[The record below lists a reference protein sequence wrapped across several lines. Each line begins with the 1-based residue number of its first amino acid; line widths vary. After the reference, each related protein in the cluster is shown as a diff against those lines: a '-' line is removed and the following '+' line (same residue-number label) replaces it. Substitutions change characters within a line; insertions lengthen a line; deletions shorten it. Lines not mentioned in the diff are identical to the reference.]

1 MLDVGHLLDNRY
13 RLDERIATGGMGDV
27 WKGTDVVLGRTIA
40 VKVLRDSMMSDPEFS
55 ARFYGEARMMAAFR
69 HPGVVEVF
77 DYASSTGDGD
87 DQCAYLV
94 MAYVEG
100 EPLSTRLK
108 EVGRLDVTET
118 MSIVSQA
125 ADALHAAHENGTVHR
140 DVKPGNLMIRPT
152 GAVILVDFGVAR
164 SNAVTSVTGVNS
176 IVGTAL
182 YMAPEQVAKGK
193 VSPATDIYALGAV
206 AYHCLAG
213 RPPFDGDNALQ
224 VALMHLE
231 DEPPPLP
238 DDVPGPVRELI
249 SRAMAKHPDDR
260 FTSAAEFAEAA
271 LAATRPLDYRALTG
285 TSLTGTSLTAPMS
298 PAAMASAP
306 PTRAVPTPRDI
317 PMAPP
322 PPPRRKGSRGQLAV
336 LVMVI
341 ALGLAAAGL
350 ALALALRPTNGET
363 AELKPTPT
371 PSVKDTESEEP
382 EAPATPVET
391 RNADDNDDSG
401 PNLPQLPT
409 KKATPSKSSSPTPS
423 KTTKPPVEDSKPPD
437 TPPDDGDPP
446 PGDGESTPP
455 GGGENPGGGTEG
467 GTNQGQG
474 AGAGGTQP

>member
-1 MLDVGHLLDNRY
+1 VLDVGHLLDNRY

-40 VKVLRDSMMSDPEFS
+40 VKVLRDNMMADPEFS

-77 DYASSTGDGD
+77 DYASSTGNGD

-100 EPLSTRLK
+100 EPLSSRLK

-164 SNAVTSVTGVNS
+164 SNAVTSVTGINS

-193 VSPATDIYALGAV
+193 VTPATDIYALGAV

-231 DEPPPLP
+231 DEPAPLP
-238 DDVPGPVRELI
+238 DEVPAPVRQLI

-260 FTSAAEFAEAA
+260 FTSAADFAEAA
-271 LAATRPLDYRALTG
+271 LAATRPLDYRTMTG
-285 TSLTGTSLTAPMS
+285 TSLAGPSMTGTSLSAS
-298 PAAMASAP
+298 PATRQVPAPRNSRSAP
-306 PTRAVPTPRDI
+306 AAAPAP
-317 PMAPP
+317 APP
-322 PPPRRKGSRGQLAV
+322 QRGRGKKKTSPGQLAV

-350 ALALALRPTNGET
+350 AAALVLRTSNSDSAVVE
-363 AELKPTPT
+363 PTPT
-371 PSVKDTESEEP
+371 PSSEVSETADPDEP
-382 EAPATPVET
+382 ISPAEAPTT
-391 RNADDNDDSG
+391 GDSR
-401 PNLPQLPT
+401 PNQPAPPRTT
-409 KKATPSKSSSPTPS
+409 KSTPSKSSSPTPT
-423 KTTKPPVEDSKPPD
+423 KTSKPPASQ
-437 TPPDDGDPP
+437 PPDDDPP
-446 PGDGESTPP
+446 DTAEPTTPTTEP
-455 GGGENPGGGTEG
+455 TTPDEGGEEEG
-467 GTNQGQG
+467 NQG
-474 AGAGGTQP
+474 AGTGITGVSIGL